1 MEKEICERVCN
12 MAMIP
17 EIFYFIYLE
26 EHAVSKREI
35 CFEVVGWFLT
45 WTGAMRLHAGL
56 SDCPAKQT
64 AVVGHYGSKDCHEIF
79 TPSYLQLTSMLVGF
93 KHRKDKFEYLCSRR
107 IYFILRCRAKS
118 AMTVNHNSRRRRR
131 RMCWW
136 CLVFFSWF
144 NGFWKNVGYLATII
158 FSLTPR

>member
-1 MEKEICERVCN
+1 

-35 CFEVVGWFLT
+35 CFEVGGWFLI
-45 WTGAMRLHAGL
+45 WTGAIAQRNK
-56 SDCPAKQT
+56 P

-93 KHRKDKFEYLCSRR
+93 KQRKDKSEYLCSRR
-107 IYFILRCRAKS
+107 I
-118 AMTVNHNSRRRRR
+118 
-131 RMCWW
+131 
-136 CLVFFSWF
+136 
-144 NGFWKNVGYLATII
+144 
-158 FSLTPR
+158 